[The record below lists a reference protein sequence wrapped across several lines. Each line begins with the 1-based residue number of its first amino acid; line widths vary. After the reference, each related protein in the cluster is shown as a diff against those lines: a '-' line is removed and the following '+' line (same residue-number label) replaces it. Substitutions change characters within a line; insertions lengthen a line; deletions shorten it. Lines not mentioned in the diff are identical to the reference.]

1 MATTIQITDDLQKV
15 LLKKKMFSKET
26 YEEVIWNL
34 IEDNM
39 ELSEETKRDIEEAR
53 NEIKLGKFVTLEE
66 AKKRLGLK

>member
-1 MATTIQITDDLQKV
+1 MATTIQITDDLQKA
-15 LLKKKMFSKET
+15 LLKKKMFNKET

-66 AKKRLGLK
+66 AKKRLGL

>member
-1 MATTIQITDDLQKV
+1 MATTIQITEDLQKELSKRKLV
-15 LLKKKMFSKET
+15 DKET

-53 NEIKLGKFVTLEE
+53 KQIKQGNFVTLDE
-66 AKKRLGLK
+66 AKKRLGL